1 MPECRQTKQELR
13 GRQRP
18 TGLMKG
24 GEAFSQLGVSCPL
37 QAPPSPEGSL
47 CRKASGENTYIQ
59 PKAMTR
65 KGLSRLR
72 VTLHHFLKLGNLE
85 RGHFIFSTQINVVA
99 HGLHFCFVPS
109 EDLIFR
115 VTAKSRGSYRLGI
128 TPLVTSLT
136 HGGLGSETGNEPV
149 H

>member
-1 MPECRQTKQELR
+1 MVYT
-13 GRQRP
+13 
-18 TGLMKG
+18 
-24 GEAFSQLGVSCPL
+24 
-37 QAPPSPEGSL
+37 
-47 CRKASGENTYIQ
+47 
-59 PKAMTR
+59 
-65 KGLSRLR
+65 
-72 VTLHHFLKLGNLE
+72 
-85 RGHFIFSTQINVVA
+85 
-99 HGLHFCFVPS
+99 FVPS